1 MKALSIKLIT
11 SILASLIFVLMP
23 ATMVQ
28 ADESSE
34 AKGEIGVVTC
44 DYISGTKVNLLIFSS
59 ASFNCVFK
67 HGGVKDYYDGEAG
80 IRLGLDLQWTDQ
92 STMSYTVM
100 ASTGKDIDWSQALT
114 GTYTGGKA
122 SAAFGIGLGAAV
134 LIGGSSDSVALVPLA
149 IEAGTGFG
157 ATAGLGYLSLKGK

>member
-1 MKALSIKLIT
+1 MKALNINKIT
-11 SILASLIFVLMP
+11 SILLSLIFVLTP
-23 ATMVQ
+23 VAMVQ
-28 ADESSE
+28 AGESSE

-44 DYISGTKVNLLIFSS
+44 DYIPGSKVNLLIFSS

-67 HGGVKDYYDGEAG
+67 HGGVKDYYDGESG

-122 SAAFGIGLGAAV
+122 SVAFGVGLGAAV
-134 LIGGSSDSVALVPLA
+134 LIGGSADSVALVPLA

-157 ATAGLGYLSLKGK
+157 ATAGLGYLSLKSK

>member
-1 MKALSIKLIT
+1 MKALNMNKLM
-11 SILASLIFVLMP
+11 SLLASLVLVFTP
-23 ATMVQ
+23 IAVVQ
-28 ADESSE
+28 AEED
-34 AKGEIGVVTC
+34 AKGEIGIVTC

-59 ASFNCVFK
+59 ASFNCVFN

-92 STMSYTVM
+92 SSMSYTVM
-100 ASTGKDIDWSQALT
+100 ASTGKNIDWSAGLN

-122 SAAFGIGLGAAV
+122 SAAIGVGLGAAV

-149 IEAGTGFG
+149 IETGTGFG

>member
-1 MKALSIKLIT
+1 MKALNINKIT
-11 SILASLIFVLMP
+11 SILLSLIFVLTP
-23 ATMVQ
+23 VAMVQ
-28 ADESSE
+28 AGESSE

-44 DYISGTKVNLLIFSS
+44 DYIPGSKVNLLIFSS

-100 ASTGKDIDWSQALT
+100 VSTGKDIDWSQALT

-122 SAAFGIGLGAAV
+122 SAAFGVGLGAAV

-157 ATAGLGYLSLKGK
+157 ATAGLGYLSLKSK

>member
-1 MKALSIKLIT
+1 MKTFKMIKIT
-11 SILASLIFVLMP
+11 FLLTSLTLLFSPI
-23 ATMVQ
+23 TMVQ
-28 ADESSE
+28 ADEHD
-34 AKGEIGVVTC
+34 AKGEVGVVTC
-44 DYISGTKVNLLIFSS
+44 DYIEGTKSNMLLFSK

-67 HGGVKDYYDGEAG
+67 HDGVEDHYDGEAG

-122 SAAFGIGLGAAV
+122 TAAFGVGLGAAV
-134 LIGGSSDSVALVPLA
+134 LIGGSSDSVGLVPLA
-149 IEAGTGFG
+149 LEAGTGAG
-157 ATAGLGYLSLKGK
+157 ASAGIGFLSLKGK

>member
-23 ATMVQ
+23 ATIIQ

-67 HGGVKDYYDGEAG
+67 HDGVKDYYDREAG

-100 ASTGKDIDWSQALT
+100 ASTGKHIDWSQALT

-122 SAAFGIGLGAAV
+122 SAAFGVGLGAAV

>member
-1 MKALSIKLIT
+1 MKALNINKIT
-11 SILASLIFVLMP
+11 SILLSLIFVLTP
-23 ATMVQ
+23 VAMVQ
-28 ADESSE
+28 AGESSE

-44 DYISGTKVNLLIFSS
+44 DYIPGSKVNLLIFSS

-67 HGGVKDYYDGEAG
+67 HGGVKDYYDGESG

-122 SAAFGIGLGAAV
+122 SVAFGVGLGAAV
-134 LIGGSSDSVALVPLA
+134 LIGGSADSVALVPLA

-157 ATAGLGYLSLKGK
+157 ATAGIGYLSLKGK

>member
-1 MKALSIKLIT
+1 MKALNINKIT
-11 SILASLIFVLMP
+11 SILVSLIFVLTP
-23 ATMVQ
+23 VAMVQ
-28 ADESSE
+28 ADE
-34 AKGEIGVVTC
+34 AKGEVGVVTC

-67 HGGVKDYYDGEAG
+67 HAGVKDYYDGEAG

-122 SAAFGIGLGAAV
+122 SAAFGVGLGAAV
-134 LIGGSSDSVALVPLA
+134 LIGGSADSVALVPLA

>member
-1 MKALSIKLIT
+1 MKALNINKIT
-11 SILASLIFVLMP
+11 SILVSLIFVLTP
-23 ATMVQ
+23 VAMVQ
-28 ADESSE
+28 ADE
-34 AKGEIGVVTC
+34 AKGEVGVVTC

-100 ASTGKDIDWSQALT
+100 ASTGKDIDWSRALD

>member
-1 MKALSIKLIT
+1 MKALNINKIT
-11 SILASLIFVLMP
+11 TILLSLIFVLTP
-23 ATMVQ
+23 VAMVQ
-28 ADESSE
+28 AGESSE

-44 DYISGTKVNLLIFSS
+44 DYIPGSKVNLLIFSS

-67 HGGVKDYYDGEAG
+67 HGGVKDYYDGESG

-100 ASTGKDIDWSQALT
+100 VSTGKDIDWSQALT

-122 SAAFGIGLGAAV
+122 SVAFGVGLGAAV
-134 LIGGSSDSVALVPLA
+134 LIGGSADSVALVPLA

-157 ATAGLGYLSLKGK
+157 ATAGLGYLSLKSK

>member
-1 MKALSIKLIT
+1 MKALNINKIT
-11 SILASLIFVLMP
+11 SILLSLIFVLTP
-23 ATMVQ
+23 VAMVQ
-28 ADESSE
+28 ADE
-34 AKGEIGVVTC
+34 AKGEVGVVTC
-44 DYISGTKVNLLIFSS
+44 DYIAGTKVNLLIFSS

-100 ASTGKDIDWSQALT
+100 ASTGIDIDWSQALT

-134 LIGGSSDSVALVPLA
+134 LIGGSADSVALVPLA